1 MRPTSSAVAPAASPP
16 ERCDVCQRIKAAP
29 TFEYL
34 DHVARSQRGTPI
46 LNRTPSQLAGL
57 KLVLDMP
64 HAALR
69 ADHLTN
75 TGMSSEGA
83 ADLVARL
90 SQCPAGELRRR
101 IQATPTLRDW
111 FDHIALQSPD
121 GLDDDSLILSLRV
134 LQLFAHPTSV
144 PIVFD
149 PIRRTVSLYYAPGRA
164 PQEGANP
171 ADGAIPRTLLDAAEG
186 LDADAPAFRAG
197 RKALD
202 LLVRTNDIDGRRQRS
217 PFWQCDTDYWR
228 HGGDV
233 VRSVST
239 QLTPEFE
246 TWLEARRNTAVSHSF
261 AHTHRDLIAASAR
274 RRNETLNPASD

>member
-1 MRPTSSAVAPAASPP
+1 MLPTPSAAAASVSAS
-16 ERCDVCQRIKAAP
+16 ERCDVCQRLKASP

-34 DHVARSQRGTPI
+34 DHVARSQRGTPV
-46 LNRTPSQLAGL
+46 LNRTPSQLSCL

-64 HAALR
+64 YAALR
-69 ADHLTN
+69 AEHLIN
-75 TGMSSEGA
+75 TGMPPEGA

-90 SQCPAGELRRR
+90 SQCPAGELQRR

-111 FDHIALQSPD
+111 FDHIALPPPA
-121 GLDDDSLILSLRV
+121 GLDEASLILSLRV

-144 PIVFD
+144 PVVFD
-149 PIRRTVSLYYAPGRA
+149 PNRRTVSLFYAPGRA
-164 PQEGANP
+164 PQEGAIP
-171 ADGAIPRTLLDAAEG
+171 ADGAIPRMLLDAAEC
-186 LDADAPAFRAG
+186 LDPDAPASRAS
-197 RKALD
+197 RTALD

-217 PFWQCDTDYWR
+217 PFWQCDSDYWW

-246 TWLEARRNTAVSHSF
+246 TWLEARRDTAVSHSF
-261 AHTHRDLIAASAR
+261 FHTHRELIAANAQ
-274 RRNETLNPASD
+274 RRNEMLHPASE